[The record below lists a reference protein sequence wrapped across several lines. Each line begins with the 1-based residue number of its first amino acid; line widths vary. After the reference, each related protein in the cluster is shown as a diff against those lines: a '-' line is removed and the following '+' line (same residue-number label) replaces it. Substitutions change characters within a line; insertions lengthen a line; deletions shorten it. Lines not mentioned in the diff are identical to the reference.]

1 MEPNWNPELEPG
13 ALRLAPEE
21 LREILALEATWQCLA
36 PRPLP
41 GFLEATMRRYRI
53 ARADMKFY
61 FDRPT
66 FNRGDVWRLQ
76 VLKRMAQGDRR
87 ALEILGGLH
96 RLEFRRG
103 EGLLQ
108 AYVRSR
114 TAAADR

>member
-1 MEPNWNPELEPG
+1 MQPTWNPGLEPG
-13 ALRLAPEE
+13 ALSLAPEE
-21 LREILALEATWQCLA
+21 LREILALEATWRCLA

-41 GFLEATMRRYRI
+41 GFLEATMRRYGI
-53 ARADMKFY
+53 ARQDMSFFLGK
-61 FDRPT
+61 PA

-76 VLKRMAQGDRR
+76 VLKRLAQGDSR

-108 AYVRSR
+108 AFVRSR
-114 TAAADR
+114 AAAAGR